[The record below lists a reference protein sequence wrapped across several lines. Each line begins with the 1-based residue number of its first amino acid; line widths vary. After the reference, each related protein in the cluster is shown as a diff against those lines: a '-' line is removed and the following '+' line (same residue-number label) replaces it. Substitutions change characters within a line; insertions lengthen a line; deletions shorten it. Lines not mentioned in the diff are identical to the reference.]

1 MARGMGLECA
11 CSKVEHYIKVT
22 LVKIKCMAKGYCIRA
37 KMSSWTAG
45 LKMDRCQRLQE
56 LRLCFRMGVFMMETT
71 LIIGGMGKV
80 CAGIQMERCLKVSG
94 RMIKGLAE
102 EK

>member
-1 MARGMGLECA
+1 
-11 CSKVEHYIKVT
+11 
-22 LVKIKCMAKGYCIRA
+22 
-37 KMSSWTAG
+37 
-45 LKMDRCQRLQE
+45 
-56 LRLCFRMGVFMMETT
+56 MMETT